1 MFELFDPKGDVR
13 IEQGTHLPH
22 WFQPRVSYFVTF
34 RTEDSIPADVSRRW
48 HARRAA
54 WLAKHGISIGS
65 PAWKTQLSALPEPL
79 RREFHETFSREYME
93 SLDKGLGA
101 CVMRQP
107 EISTIVADSLF
118 HFDTVRYHLGDF
130 VVMPN
135 HVHLIVCLL
144 GDTDI
149 EAQCT
154 SWKRFTARRI
164 NQALGSVGRFWQ
176 EESFDHLIRS
186 AEQFAAIQRYI
197 AQNPGSLNHDE
208 YFLYQTVAGIFQMPS
223 AKADPEQCD
232 VKHESQADG
241 TWNVPATVAG
251 IFQMPSAKTDPQQSN
266 VKNETVADGTRSVP
280 ATVAGI
286 FQMPSAKAD
295 PQQSNVTKET
305 LADGTRSV
313 PAAVAGIFQMPSAKA
328 DPQQSNVK
336 NETLADGTRS
346 VPATLENLP

>member
-1 MFELFDPKGDVR
+1 MFELFDPKADVR
-13 IEQGTHLPH
+13 IGMGTNLPH
-22 WFQPRVSYFVTF
+22 WFQPGVSYFVTF

-48 HARRAA
+48 HARRTA
-54 WLAKHGISIGS
+54 WLSTHGIAVANSN
-65 PAWKTQLSALPEPL
+65 WKAELSALPETL

-101 CVMRQP
+101 CVLRQP
-107 EISTIVADSLF
+107 ELSTIVADSLL
-118 HFDTVRYHLGDF
+118 HFDSERYHLGDF

-164 NQALGSVGRFWQ
+164 NQALGTSGRFWQ

-197 AQNPGSLNHDE
+197 AQNPRYLNHDE
-208 YFLYQTVAGIFQMPS
+208 FFLYQPTVAGIFQMPS
-223 AKADPEQCD
+223 AQ
-232 VKHESQADG
+232 S
-241 TWNVPATVAG
+241 
-251 IFQMPSAKTDPQQSN
+251 DPQSDEKRKSQ
-266 VKNETVADGTRSVP
+266 ADGTRSVP

-286 FQMPSAKAD
+286 FQMPSAKTD
-295 PQQSNVTKET
+295 TEKIDGMHESQ
-305 LADGTRSV
+305 ADGTW
-313 PAAVAGIFQMPSAKA
+313 
-328 DPQQSNVK
+328 
-336 NETLADGTRS
+336 S
-346 VPATLENLP
+346 VPATLKSRP